1 MRFSLVCALTRFI
14 CVSTDS
20 EREGVGV
27 ARGHALATHPRGC
40 ARYDAQLGVD
50 PRARSR
56 AQPQVCLASNA
67 SLKPLTKPLSRARRD
82 VN

>member
-1 MRFSLVCALTRFI
+1 MWFSLVCALTRVA
-14 CVSTDS
+14 CVPVDA